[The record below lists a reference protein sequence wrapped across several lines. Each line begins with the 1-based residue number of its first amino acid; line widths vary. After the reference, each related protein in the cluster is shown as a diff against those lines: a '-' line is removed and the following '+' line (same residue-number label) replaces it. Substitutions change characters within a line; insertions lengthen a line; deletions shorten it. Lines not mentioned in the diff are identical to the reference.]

1 MAVLESGLSMMIFR
15 PPAMGV
21 AAVVGSDEP
30 VDAALAL
37 AEAEAFGDAP
47 LADGDPLSS
56 TKLVVL
62 SPPHPVSA
70 AAASPANRTTPP
82 PFIPLSNASA
92 PHRLRRPAEP
102 IIARARHSGH
112 SPPGN
117 PPATPHRR
125 S

>member
-15 PPAMGV
+15 SPAMGV

-30 VDAALAL
+30 VDAAL

-70 AAASPANRTTPP
+70 AAASPANRTTPS
-82 PFIPLSNASA
+82 PFITLSNGSA
-92 PHRLRRPAEP
+92 PRRLRESISGYSPAER
-102 IIARARHSGH
+102 IIGRARD
-112 SPPGN
+112 
-117 PPATPHRR
+117 R
-125 S
+125 